1 MTIAVIFNGQGAH
14 YQGMG
19 MDFIEQFP
27 QAEEVITC
35 ASQAS
40 GDDVKALLNEDFSKL
55 SQTRYAQIATAA
67 TSMAVFRS
75 IEPQIP
81 AIDYMAG
88 LSLGEYSAL
97 MASGM
102 LSMEDGFRLLKERGN
117 LMSDHCEQ
125 LKKDEDIVME
135 AVLKVPLEDI
145 EQLVNQVNQ
154 EETNLYIANL
164 NSSTQTVIGGTQSA
178 VDQFKKLGKEKGIRK
193 TMPLSVEGP
202 FHTPFMAVV
211 CQPFKAVLDQVE
223 FVEAA
228 IPVISNTDV
237 QPHQIDHIRE
247 TLTRHLVEPVRWKN
261 TIDYFVD
268 QGVDKII
275 QIGPGKT
282 LGNLLK
288 REKNVPDYAVVDSVD
303 DIQALEIF
311 VGG

>member
-1 MTIAVIFNGQGAH
+1 MTTAVIFNGQGAH

-55 SQTRYAQIATAA
+55 SQTRYAQIAIAA

-237 QPHQIDHIRE
+237 QPHQIDYIRE

>member
-55 SQTRYAQIATAA
+55 SQTRYAQIAIAA

-237 QPHQIDHIRE
+237 QPHQIDYIRE

>member
-35 ASQAS
+35 ASQVS

-67 TSMAVFRS
+67 TSMAIFRS
-75 IEPQIP
+75 IESQIP

-125 LKKDEDIVME
+125 LKKDESIVME
-135 AVLKVPLEDI
+135 AVLKAPLEDI
-145 EQLVNQVNQ
+145 QQLVNQVNQ
-154 EETNLYIANL
+154 DETHLYIANL
-164 NSSTQTVIGGTQSA
+164 NSSTQTVIGGKQSA
-178 VDQFKKLGKEKGIRK
+178 VDQFKKLGKEKGIKK
-193 TMPLSVEGP
+193 TIPLSVEGP
-202 FHTPFMAVV
+202 FHTPFMEAV

-223 FVEAA
+223 FKEAV

-237 QPHQIDHIRE
+237 QAHQNDQVRD
-247 TLTRHLVEPVRWKN
+247 TLTRHLVEPVQWKN
-261 TIDYFVD
+261 TIDYFID
-268 QGVDKII
+268 HGVDKII

-288 REKNVPDYAVVDSVD
+288 RENNAPDYVVVDSVD
-303 DIQALEIF
+303 DIQALENF